1 MRAVSASFLSTV
13 RGPHTAVFRARL
25 VAPWA
30 TGVNPTGTF
39 FGINSGDVTFDVNSD
54 VNGTVDLTTDLTWD
68 YGVTPYGTEMF
79 IERGVQYANGTAEYV
94 GLGYFRIN
102 SVEQST
108 KGLLRLSGEDRM
120 SNIRDGRPVNPI
132 QFSAGTSVAAV
143 LDFLVQDVMPGMV
156 TVYDSAGWPGG
167 TAYTTNLV
175 TDQICSDDRMA
186 FVQSLVT
193 SYGKVCYFDY
203 QGRFVV
209 KTPPDPMSQPVFLIN
224 AGANGVLVEA
234 NRSISRD
241 GVYNGV
247 VARGEPVGELPPV
260 QAVVVDINAK
270 SPTLWGGPFG
280 KVPRFFS
287 SSFMTTASQCLA
299 AAQGLLTGSTGLPYS
314 VSLGLVPNPAL
325 EAYDVLQVQYDDN
338 TFETHIADTLTYPLH
353 VDSEMQISTRKQSL
367 TIG

>member
-1 MRAVSASFLSTV
+1 MRPVTDSFLSTV

-30 TGVNPTGTF
+30 VGVNPTGTF
-39 FGINSGDVTFDVNSD
+39 FGINSGDITFDVNSD
-54 VNGTVDLTTDLTWD
+54 VNGTVDITTDISWD
-68 YGVTPYGTEMF
+68 SAPTPYGTEMF
-79 IERGVQYANGTAEYV
+79 IERGVQYANGTSEYV

-102 SVEQST
+102 TVEQTT
-108 KGLLRLSGEDRM
+108 KNLVRIGGEDRM

-132 QFSAGTSVAAV
+132 QFGAGTSVASV
-143 LDFLVQDVMPGMV
+143 IDFLVQDVMPGM
-156 TVYDSAGWPGG
+156 TTIYDASWPGG

-175 TDQICSDDRMA
+175 TDQICSDDRLA
-186 FVQSLVT
+186 FIQSLVT

-203 QGRFVV
+203 AGRFVV

-234 NRSISRD
+234 TRSISRD

-260 QAVVVDINAK
+260 QAVVVDTNPK
-270 SPTLWGGPFG
+270 SPTLWGGSFG
-280 KVPRFFS
+280 KVPRFFT

-314 VSLGLVPNPAL
+314 VSLGMVPNPAL
-325 EAYDVLQVQYDDN
+325 EAYDVLQVQYDAH
-338 TFETHIADTLTYPLH
+338 TFETHIADTITYPLH
-353 VDSEMQISTRKQSL
+353 VDGEMEIRTRKQSL

>member
-1 MRAVSASFLSTV
+1 MRPVTDSFLNTV

-25 VAPWA
+25 VSPWA

-39 FGINSGDVTFDVNSD
+39 FGINSGDVTFDVGSD
-54 VNGTVDLTTDLTWD
+54 VNGTVDLTTDLEWD
-68 YGVTPYGTEMF
+68 YGLAPYGTEMF
-79 IERGVQYANGTAEYV
+79 IERGVEYANGIQEYV

-102 SVEQST
+102 TVEQPL
-108 KGLLRLSGEDRM
+108 KGLLRISAEDRM
-120 SNIRDGRPVNPI
+120 SNIRDGRLVNPI

-143 LDFLVQDVMPGMV
+143 LDFLVQDVMPGIP
-156 TVYDSAGWPGG
+156 TIYDTIGWSGG
-167 TAYTTNLV
+167 SAYTTTLF
-175 TDQICSDDRMA
+175 TDQVCSDDRLA
-186 FVQSLVT
+186 FIQSLVT

-203 QGRFVV
+203 AGRFVV
-209 KTPPDPMSQPVFLIN
+209 KTPPDPTAEPVTLIN
-224 AGANGVLVEA
+224 AGENGVLVQA

-260 QAVVVDINAK
+260 QAVVVDTDPK

-287 SSFMTTASQCLA
+287 SSFMTNASQCLA
-299 AAQGLLTGSTGLPYS
+299 AAQGLLLSSVGLPYS

-325 EAYDVLQVQYDDN
+325 EANDVIQVQYDEH
-338 TFETHIADTLTYPLH
+338 TFETHIADSITYPLH
-353 VDSEMQISTRKQSL
+353 VDGEMRISTRKQSL